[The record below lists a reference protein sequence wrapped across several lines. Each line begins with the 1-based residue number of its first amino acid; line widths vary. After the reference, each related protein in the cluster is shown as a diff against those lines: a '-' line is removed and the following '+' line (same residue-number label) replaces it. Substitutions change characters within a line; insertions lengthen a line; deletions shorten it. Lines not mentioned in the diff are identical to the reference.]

1 MVTTIKIDT
10 VEKGAVPE
18 VYARAIEEFEKLTR
32 EENCQ
37 ILSVT
42 ASEVQ
47 HSFAAHK
54 QVITIVWTGTSN
66 KIKSSYRASHGVGLF
81 PGTVSWV
88 ELV

>member
-18 VYARAIEEFEKLTR
+18 VYAKSIEEFEKLTR

-42 ASEVQ
+42 ASEVE

-54 QVITIVWTGTSN
+54 QVITIVWSGNSN
-66 KIKSSYRASHGVGLF
+66 RIKSSYRADHRYGLF
-81 PGTVSWV
+81 GSVSWV
-88 ELV
+88 KLV